1 MNVRRRGPW
10 GWLGR
15 IVTKVR
21 EWVDAP
27 MPVLRLELIRALCP
41 LFILG
46 FMSGRLIHADEWIGD
61 WGFRVPHL
69 AGNPAQPLYLPPLPS
84 PIAWL
89 VVTTMVLSGL
99 ALSVGWR
106 SRASALVF
114 AATLAFVALSDPLAA
129 FTVSKI
135 GPVIA
140 ISIACGPA
148 GSRYGIDAR
157 RRRLRGEPESPSVG
171 PLAPVRF
178 LQLMLVTF
186 YCASG
191 IAKAG
196 GDWLLTPFV
205 LWTHLHDTY
214 QTAFSYFVAK
224 VTPPVV
230 WTPLQHAVL
239 CFEVFAP
246 LWFAWS
252 RTRLLALLFGLGM
265 HTMIGLM
272 FGPVIWFALLM
283 MALLAGCFAPASW
296 LERVECLIAPTAA

>member
-1 MNVRRRGPW
+1 VNRSRRSRW

-15 IVTKVR
+15 IASRVR
-21 EWVDAP
+21 EWIDAP
-27 MPVLRLELIRALCP
+27 MPVLRLELIRAFCP
-41 LFILG
+41 VFILG
-46 FMSGRLIHADEWIGD
+46 FMSWRLIHADEWIGD
-61 WGFRVPHL
+61 GGFRIPHL
-69 AGNPAQPLYLPPLPS
+69 PGNPMQPLYIPPLPS
-84 PIAWL
+84 SIAWV

-99 ALSVGWR
+99 ALSIGWR

-129 FTVSKI
+129 FTVSRI

-148 GSRYGIDAR
+148 GRRFGLDAWR
-157 RRRLRGEPESPSVG
+157 RGRRGEPEAPSVA
-171 PLAPVRF
+171 PLAPIRF

-186 YCASG
+186 YSASG
-191 IAKAG
+191 VAKAG

-224 VTPPVV
+224 VTPPAV
-230 WTPLQHAVL
+230 WTPLQYAVL
-239 CFEVFAP
+239 CFEIFAP

-252 RTRLLALLFGLGM
+252 RTRLLALMFGLGM

-296 LERVECLIAPTAA
+296 LRKMESVVAARAA